1 MDNDETEGMGSDQT
15 PEWFKGLSEREQ
27 NEVNFCMVYSEQF
40 AHGTDGHTRMLI
52 VAKLAKMLDEME
64 LARNETPKT
73 KD

>member
-1 MDNDETEGMGSDQT
+1 MDNEENEGMNGDQT

-40 AHGTDGHTRMLI
+40 SHGTDGHTRLLM

-64 LARNETPKT
+64 LAQKPKP
-73 KD
+73 